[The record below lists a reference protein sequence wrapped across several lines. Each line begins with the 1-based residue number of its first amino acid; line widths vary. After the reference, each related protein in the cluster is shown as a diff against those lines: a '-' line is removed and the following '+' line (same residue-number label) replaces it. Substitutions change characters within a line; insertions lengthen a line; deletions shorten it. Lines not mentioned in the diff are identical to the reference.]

1 MRRHR
6 ALTALTTVLCVL
18 GTTGALLTGAAS
30 ARPMAAGAHA
40 AAATRVVRV
49 RPVDAKGHLRS
60 TYHVAHR
67 PKARAH
73 CALGSEAT
81 GNAYRCFAGNKILDP
96 CWAQAGATHRHAICL
111 TAPWSHA
118 AIQLHVRSYDN
129 SAMVSPSRQP
139 WGIRLANG
147 ARCAFVQGASQV
159 VHGRRLSYF
168 CQNSTTVLLGNPS
181 RATAVWR
188 IHTGRANAH
197 GHVTP
202 TGRKAIATA
211 YFGRPSLQG

>member
-6 ALTALTTVLCVL
+6 ALTTLTTLLCVL

-30 ARPMAAGAHA
+30 ARPQPGGKQA
-40 AAATRVVRV
+40 AAATHVVRV
-49 RPVDAKGHLRS
+49 RPVDAHGHLRS
-60 TYHVAHR
+60 SYHVAHR
-67 PKARAH
+67 LKAGAH
-73 CALGSEAT
+73 CVLGSEAT
-81 GNAYRCFAGNKILDP
+81 GNAYRCFTGNKILDP
-96 CWAQAGATHRHAICL
+96 CWVQAGAAHHHVICL

-129 SAMVSPSRQP
+129 SAMVTASREP

-147 ARCAFVQGASQV
+147 SRCAFVQGASQV

-188 IHTGRANAH
+188 IHTGRSNTH
-197 GHVTP
+197 GHVKP
-202 TGRKAIATA
+202 TGRKAIAAA